1 MMFVYGCGGG
11 CLDTIQWE
19 AFREAIDDI
28 RYATLLQ
35 RLARPHV
42 ASADV
47 TARYAARKALQCLSD
62 LDGDDYDL
70 GATRLEIVRHILTL
84 QRVCGGQSVTSNK

>member
-1 MMFVYGCGGG
+1 MFVYGCGSG

-35 RLARPHV
+35 RLARPL
-42 ASADV
+42 ADSKNV
-47 TARYAARKALQCLSD
+47 DARYAAKKALQCLSD

-70 GATRLEIVRHILTL
+70 GATRLEIVRHILAL
-84 QRVCGGQSVTSNK
+84 RECGGQSVVSD